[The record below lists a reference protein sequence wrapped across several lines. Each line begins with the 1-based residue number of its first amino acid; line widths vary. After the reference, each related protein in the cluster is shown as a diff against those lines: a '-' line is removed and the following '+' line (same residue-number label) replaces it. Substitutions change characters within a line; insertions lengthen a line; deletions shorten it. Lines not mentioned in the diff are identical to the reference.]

1 MTHSD
6 IIIVS
11 GHYPTNIKFTEDTK
25 KTIENYCN
33 IHGYTFYYDQIP
45 PIEKEHRHLH
55 YNRCS
60 ILERASIKY
69 PDAKW
74 FLWLDTDVFVNRTD
88 IRIESVIDLSNT
100 NILYHLFHERPYSYP
115 VNTGVKF
122 VNKEAIKIESDI
134 WKLRNDRRWGKFP
147 FEQKV
152 MSEKIIK
159 EYKNRIII
167 HDPYILNCI
176 EKFHQ
181 VQDAVFVHLC
191 SRSEDFRNKFMGE
204 LLNEKQLG
212 EEPLISNY
220 TEYLNIIKKIQS

>member
-1 MTHSD
+1 MTYSD

-11 GHYPTNIKFTEDTK
+11 GHYPTNIKFTKDTK

-33 IHGYTFYYDQIP
+33 IHGYTFYYDEIP

-60 ILERASIKY
+60 ILERASIEY
-69 PDAKW
+69 PNAKW

-88 IRIESVIDLSNT
+88 IRIESVIDLSDT
-100 NILYHLFHERPYSYP
+100 NILYHLFHEKPWSYP

-122 VNKEAIKIESDI
+122 VSKEAIKIESDI
-134 WKLRNDRRWGKFP
+134 WNLRNERRWSKFP

-152 MSEKIIK
+152 ISEKIIPQYK
-159 EYKNRIII
+159 ERIII

-176 EKFHQ
+176 EQFHQ
-181 VQDAVFVHLC
+181 VQDAIFVHLC
-191 SRSEDFRNKFMGE
+191 SRTEDFRNKFMEE
-204 LLNEKQLG
+204 LLSEKQLG
-212 EEPLISNY
+212 DQQLISEY
-220 TEYLNIIKKIQS
+220 SEYLEIIKKIQS